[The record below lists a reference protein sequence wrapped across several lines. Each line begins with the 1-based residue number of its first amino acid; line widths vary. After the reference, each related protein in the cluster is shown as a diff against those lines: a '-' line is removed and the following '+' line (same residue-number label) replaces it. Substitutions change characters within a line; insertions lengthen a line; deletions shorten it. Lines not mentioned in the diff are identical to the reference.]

1 MFWEYEN
8 SVDSNIA
15 IYDSLETRSFTY
27 LDLKNSTETLREI
40 VPTSHKMLAMVFC
53 DNSYRSVQVYLSLL
67 ELGHAVVLLDPA
79 MDASLVQNILQF
91 YRPEIIWN
99 PSRST
104 EQFLDFEVVALDEF
118 QWVLIRQKNHCK
130 IEIHSDLAVL
140 LSTSGTTGSP
150 KLVRLSYENIQSNA
164 SSIALYL
171 GLTPAEH
178 TITTLPLHY
187 SYGLSIL
194 HSHLQVGASLV
205 CTNVS
210 LMAREFWELFKEQ
223 SCTSFAGV
231 PFTYQ
236 MLRRLRFESME
247 LPTLRMMTQAGG
259 RLEGTHLQFFA
270 ELAQKKNIQFF
281 VMYGQTEASPRI
293 SYVPCEKL
301 LEKLGSI
308 GIPVPGGKIVI
319 KGDEQEIQKDHTTGE
334 LVFQGPNVMMGYAER
349 REDLAKGDELNGI
362 LHTGDLAY
370 RDTDNY
376 FYIAGR
382 LKRVIK
388 IFGLR
393 LNLDEVEAM
402 LEKQFVQPVAC
413 FGEDDLLS
421 IVVESTE
428 VELADLAKK
437 QVSELYGIAPT
448 RIRSTCID
456 ALPLTTSGKKA
467 YQAFTRKESHA
478 SS

>member
-1 MFWEYEN
+1 MFWLYEN
-8 SVDSNIA
+8 SIESNIA
-15 IYDSLETRSFTY
+15 IYDSLEARAFTY
-27 LDLKNSTETLREI
+27 LDLKSSTEKLREI
-40 VPTSHKMLAMVFC
+40 VTTSHKMLAMVFC

-67 ELGHAVVLLDPA
+67 KLGHAVVLLDSA
-79 MDASLVQNILQF
+79 MDVSLVQNLLQI
-91 YRPEIIWN
+91 YKPEIVWN

-104 EQFLDFEVVALDEF
+104 EQFSDFEVVALDDF
-118 QWVLIRQKNHCK
+118 QWILLRQKNHCK
-130 IEIHSDLAVL
+130 TKIHSDLAVL

-171 GLTPAEH
+171 NLTPTEH

-194 HSHLQVGASLV
+194 HSHLQACASIV
-205 CTNVS
+205 CTNIS
-210 LMAREFWELFKEQ
+210 LMAREFWDLFREQ

-236 MLRRLRFESME
+236 MLRRLRFETME
-247 LPTLRMMTQAGG
+247 LPTLRTMTQAGG
-259 RLEGTHLQFFA
+259 RLESRHLQFFA

-293 SYVPCEKL
+293 SYVPYEKL

-308 GIPVPGGKIVI
+308 GIPVPGGQIALKNE
-319 KGDEQEIQKDHTTGE
+319 GQEIKTAHTSGE
-334 LVFQGPNVMMGYAER
+334 LVYQGPNVMMGYAER
-349 REDLAKGDELNGI
+349 RDDLAKGDELNGI

-370 RDTDNY
+370 RDTDHY
-376 FYIAGR
+376 FYISGR
-382 LKRVIK
+382 LKRAIK

-393 LNLDEVEAM
+393 INLDEVEAM
-402 LEKQFVQPVAC
+402 LEKQFVQPAAC
-413 FGEDDLLS
+413 FGEEDLLS

-428 VELADLAKK
+428 IELADLAKK
-437 QVSELYGIAPT
+437 RVSELYGIAPT
-448 RIRSTCID
+448 KIHSTCID
-456 ALPLTTSGKKA
+456 ALPLTTSGKKD